1 MKKLLLALS
10 LLVGGLIQAQGDLE
24 DGLYAVFATTKGE
37 ITIELEYKKVPMTV
51 GNFVALAEGDMEF
64 GDIKITEPYYNGIK
78 FHRVIKDFMI
88 QGGDPLGNGSG
99 NPGYAFPDEID
110 TSLIHSGPGILSMAN
125 SGPNTN
131 GSQFF
136 ITHKATPW
144 LNGKHAVFGH
154 VVSGMDIVNLIEQDD
169 VMNTVTIVRVGKE
182 AKKFKASNV
191 FNENIEKIKADQ
203 AEKLAKRNEI
213 FKAENIEKYP
223 NAVQTESGLM
233 YIHTVVGEG
242 EFPKKGDLLELHYT
256 GYLPDGNKFESS
268 RDRGTPFTFEF
279 EVQPILPGWQ
289 EAIGLMK
296 AGGTMKLIMPSWLGF
311 GEHGK
316 GSIPANA
323 TLTFDMELISIKD
336 LAEENKRLATE
347 FKDQM
352 SSRFP
357 SAQQTESGLMYIIE
371 KEGNGTFARPGQTVE
386 VHYTGT
392 LLDGSKFDSSVDKG
406 TPFSFPLG
414 QGRVIKGWD
423 EGIPLA
429 SVGGKIK
436 LIIPHWLAYGA
447 NARPGIPANSHLI
460 FEVEMLGI
468 K

>member
-1 MKKLLLALS
+1 MKKIILVLSILLAGFS
-10 LLVGGLIQAQGDLE
+10 QAQGDLE
-24 DGLYAVFATTKGE
+24 DGLYALISTDKGD
-37 ITIELEYKKVPMTV
+37 ITIQLEFKKVPMTV
-51 GNFVALAEGDMEF
+51 ANFVALAEGNLEYNDT
-64 GDIKITEPYYNGIK
+64 KITEPFYNGIK
-78 FHRVIKDFMI
+78 FHRVINDFMI

-154 VVSGMDIVNLIEQDD
+154 VVQGMDVVNKIVQDD
-169 VMNTVTIVRVGKE
+169 VMNTVTIIRVGKE
-182 AKKFKASNV
+182 AKKFKASAV
-191 FNENIEKIKADQ
+191 FNEKITALKAAE

-213 FKAENIEKYP
+213 FKADNIEKYP
-223 NAVQTESGLM
+223 NAQQTESGLM

-242 EFPKKGDLLELHYT
+242 EFPKKGDLVELHYT
-256 GYLPDGNKFESS
+256 GYLPDGSKFESS
-268 RDRGTPFTFEF
+268 KDRGTPFKFEY

-316 GSIPANA
+316 GSIPPNA
-323 TLTFDMELISIKD
+323 TLTFDMELISVKD

-352 SSRFP
+352 ASRFP
-357 SAQQTESGLMYIIE
+357 SAKQTESGLMYIIE
-371 KEGNGTFARPGQTVE
+371 KEGNGTFAKPGQTVE

-392 LLDGSKFDSSVDKG
+392 LLDGSKFDSSVDRG

-460 FEVEMLGI
+460 FDVEMLGI

>member
-1 MKKLLLALS
+1 MKKLLLTLS
-10 LLVGGLIQAQGDLE
+10 LLISGLAFTQGDLE
-24 DGLYAVFATTKGE
+24 DGLYAVISTDKGDM
-37 ITIELEYKKVPMTV
+37 TIQLEFKKVPMTV
-51 GNFVALAEGDMEF
+51 ANFVALAEGNMEYKET
-64 GDIKITEPYYNGIK
+64 KITEPFYNGIK

-99 NPGYAFPDEID
+99 NPGYSFPDEID

-136 ITHKATPW
+136 VTHKATPW

-154 VVSGMDIVNLIEQDD
+154 VVKGLEVVNLIEQGD
-169 VMNTVTIVRVGKE
+169 VMNSVTIVRVGKE
-182 AKKFKASNV
+182 AKKFKASEV
-191 FNENIEKIKADQ
+191 FNEQIDGLAA
-203 AEKLAKRNEI
+203 AEEAKLAKRNET
-213 FKAENIEKYP
+213 FKAENSEKFP
-223 NAVQTESGLM
+223 TAQQTESGLM
-233 YIHTVVGEG
+233 YIHNKVGEG
-242 EFPKKGDLLELHYT
+242 NHPKKGDLIELHYT
-256 GYLPDGNKFESS
+256 GYLPDGSKFESS
-268 RDRGTPFTFEF
+268 KDRGTPFTFEY

-296 AGGTMKLIMPSWLGF
+296 AGGSMKLIMPSWLGF

-316 GSIPANA
+316 GTIPANA

-336 LAEENKRLATE
+336 LAEENKKLAKE
-347 FKDQM
+347 FKEEM
-352 SSRFP
+352 AAKFP
-357 SAQQTESGLMYIIE
+357 NAKQTESGLMYIIE
-371 KEGNGTFARPGQTVE
+371 KEGNGTFAKTGQTVE

-392 LLDGSKFDSSVDKG
+392 LLDGSKFDSSVDRG
-406 TPFSFPLG
+406 QPFSFPLG

-429 SVGGKIK
+429 SEGGKIK

-447 NARPGIPANSHLI
+447 NARPSIPANSHLI

>member
-1 MKKLLLALS
+1 MKKILLTLS
-10 LLVGGLIQAQGDLE
+10 LLVSALAFTQGDLK
-24 DGLYAVFATTKGE
+24 DGLYAVISTDKGDM
-37 ITIELEYKKVPMTV
+37 TVQLEFKKAPMTV
-51 GNFVALAEGDMEF
+51 ANFVALAEGNMEY
-64 GDIKITEPYYNGIK
+64 GDVKISKPFYDGIK

-110 TSLIHSGPGILSMAN
+110 TSLVHSGPGILSMAN
-125 SGPNTN
+125 SGPSTN

-154 VVSGMDIVNLIEQDD
+154 VVVGLDVVNLIEQGD
-169 VMNTVTIVRVGKE
+169 VMNTVTIVRVGKD
-182 AKKFKASNV
+182 AKKFKASDV
-191 FNENIEKIKADQ
+191 FNAQITGLKAAE
-203 AEKLAKRNEI
+203 AEKLAKRNQT
-213 FKAENIEKYP
+213 FKAENAEKFP
-223 NAVQTESGLM
+223 NAKQTESGLM
-233 YIHTVVGEG
+233 YIHTIVGEG
-242 EFPKKGDLLELHYT
+242 EYPKKGDLVELHYT
-256 GYLPDGNKFESS
+256 GYLPDGSKFESS
-268 RDRGTPFTFEF
+268 KDRGTPFAFEY

-296 AGGTMKLIMPSWLGF
+296 AGGSMKLIMPSWLGF

-316 GSIPANA
+316 GSIPPNA

-347 FKDQM
+347 FKEQM
-352 SSRFP
+352 ASRFP
-357 SAQQTESGLMYIIE
+357 NAKQTETGLMYIVE

-406 TPFSFPLG
+406 VPFSFPLG